1 MIKKNQKLRSWSID
15 IILLILLLVSFL
27 GYSAYQ
33 LNEDYTPNKET
44 ILENT
49 KIVQKEKV
57 THEESNKDFDEVIK
71 KLEEKRNNP
80 NKQSQLEIEKQA
92 KIKEEKEPI
101 KQKEQSQK
109 TIKKEQSQK
118 TIKKEQKMIRYEDW
132 IDEPNEAPP
141 VEKLELEK
149 IQGKEGKDE
158 QNERQY

>member
-27 GYSAYQ
+27 GYSDYQ

-109 TIKKEQSQK
+109 TIKKEQ
-118 TIKKEQKMIRYEDW
+118 KMIRYEDW

-149 IQGKEGKDE
+149 IQWEGKPDE
-158 QNERQY
+158 R